1 MKRTVICLVGSMVS
15 GKGDVGKHLERELG
29 FTYESLS
36 DRVREEVDAR
46 GVERLRENLM
56 DIGNDLRE
64 TNGNAVLAERTFELL
79 RNTTG
84 DIVIDAVRNPGE
96 IEFLRRELGALVFGI
111 DAPQG
116 KRLEW
121 YLARAE
127 VRGEDRATPED
138 FYRADSR
145 DYGVGEADSG
155 QQVGRC
161 LELADC
167 IIFNDGSKKQLFEKA
182 EYYLILNG
190 FSPEG
195 ARRSQEIK

>member
-1 MKRTVICLVGSMVS
+1 MVS
-15 GKGDVGKHLERELG
+15 GKGDVGKHLKTLG

-36 DRVREEVDAR
+36 DRVREEADSR
-46 GVERLRENLM
+46 GVERLRENLQ

-64 TNGNAVLAERTFELL
+64 RYGLHVLAERTVEILGS
-79 RNTTG
+79 NSG
-84 DIVIDAVRNPGE
+84 DIVIDGVRNPGE
-96 IEFLRRELGALVFGI
+96 IEFLRRELDAKIFGI
-111 DAPQG
+111 DAPVE

-127 VRGEDRATPED
+127 ERHEDGASVEEFMRANNRDFGIGE
-138 FYRADSR
+138 S
-145 DYGVGEADSG
+145 GSG

-167 IIFNDGSKKQLFEKA
+167 IINNDSSKKKLFEEV

-195 ARRSQEIK
+195 ARRAQKEIKWGI

>member
-1 MKRTVICLVGSMVS
+1 MVS
-15 GKGDVGKHLERELG
+15 GKSDVGKHLKTLG

-36 DRVREEVDAR
+36 DRVREEADAR
-46 GVERLRENLM
+46 GVEKRRENLQ
-56 DIGNDLRE
+56 DIGNNLRDAY
-64 TNGNAVLAERTFELL
+64 GVQVLAERTCELL
-79 RNTTG
+79 KNTTG

-96 IEFLRRELGALVFGI
+96 IEFLRQELGAIVFGV
-111 DAPQG
+111 DAPVE

-127 VRGEDRATPED
+127 ARGEDGATVED
-138 FYRADSR
+138 FYKANDR
-145 DYGVGEADSG
+145 DFGIGEEISG

-161 LELADC
+161 LEMADC
-167 IIFNDGSKKQLFEKA
+167 IINNGSSKSKLYEEV

-195 ARRSQEIK
+195 ARRAQEKK